1 MENPTHAGGVVLRK
15 NKESW
20 DVLLLKR
27 DLAQNQYFFPNGSIN
42 EKESDLSCAKREVLE
57 EGGLIVGLPKADL
70 GLVVRGGIRNNKE
83 RYIKSIRYYLF
94 ISEDQKTEQWEV
106 TTPKNTV
113 FFARWVPVTETNPEQ
128 FLGREKELVP
138 TALKFLN

>member
-1 MENPTHAGGVVLRK
+1 MEIPTHAGGVVVRR
-15 NKESW
+15 NGENW

-27 DLAQNQYFFPNGSIN
+27 DLAQSQDFFPNGSIN

-57 EGGLIVGLPKADL
+57 EGGLTVDLPKADL

-94 ISEDQKTEQWEV
+94 ISDDVRTSQWEV

-113 FFARWVPVTETNPEQ
+113 FFARWIPVSETNPEQ
-128 FLGREKELVP
+128 FLGKEKELIP
-138 TALKFLN
+138 TALRFLK